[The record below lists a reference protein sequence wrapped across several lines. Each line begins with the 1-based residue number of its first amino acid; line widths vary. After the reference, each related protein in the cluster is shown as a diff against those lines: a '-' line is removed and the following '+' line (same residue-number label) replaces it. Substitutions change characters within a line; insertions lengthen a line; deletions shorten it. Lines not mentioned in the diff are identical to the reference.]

1 MKLTIEH
8 LKAGYD
14 TAVIIEDLSLEIPE
28 GKITALIGANGCGKS
43 TLLRTICR
51 IQAPLGGRVLLD
63 GADVHTAN
71 PRELAKTI
79 AILPQNPTAPEGLTV
94 RELVSYG
101 RAPHKTSFFS
111 RTTKKDAEMIDWALA
126 ETDMTDFAQRPIGA
140 MSGGQRQR
148 AWIAMAIAQDTEI
161 LFLDEPTSF
170 LDVAHQMEVLRLVK
184 HLNEAYGKTVVM
196 VLHELNQAARYADYL
211 VGMCR
216 GEILYC
222 GTPAEVFH
230 REMLRDVFGIDA
242 EIMSDPRGG
251 RPLCIPYF
259 MDAGEHGV

>member
-14 TAVIIEDLSLEIPE
+14 SVVIIDDLSLAIPE

-43 TLLRTICR
+43 TLLKTICR
-51 IQAPLGGRVLLD
+51 IQPRLGGRVLLD
-63 GADVHTAN
+63 GADVHEAD
-71 PRELAKTI
+71 PRALAKSI

-101 RAPHKTSFFS
+101 RAPYKTSFFS
-111 RTTKKDAEMIDWALA
+111 RTTAKDREMIDWALT
-126 ETDMTDFAQRPIGA
+126 ETNMMEFQHRPIGA

-170 LDVAHQMEVLRLVK
+170 LDVAHQMEGCVSYSISTRR
-184 HLNEAYGKTVVM
+184 T
-196 VLHELNQAARYADYL
+196 ARRSSWYS
-211 VGMCR
+211 
-216 GEILYC
+216 
-222 GTPAEVFH
+222 T
-230 REMLRDVFGIDA
+230 
-242 EIMSDPRGG
+242 S
-251 RPLCIPYF
+251 
-259 MDAGEHGV
+259 